1 MPRHVRLQTL
11 EPLCIF
17 IPGECLLT
25 SSPDQSARIPG
36 RCPRL
41 VGNYLGP
48 GRFRPG
54 FIDVAMGAKSVAHP
68 GYVPLRL
75 PCQAAILA
83 D

>member
-1 MPRHVRLQTL
+1 MVRLATDCEL
-11 EPLCIF
+11 FDIL
-17 IPGECLLT
+17 PGLKSEDSRQLST
-25 SSPDQSARIPG
+25 TAPE
-36 RCPRL
+36 L